1 VPRRR
6 ADARSAGGL
15 GGPGEAAGITG
26 AGDERRHRDGL
37 EHQTRPSATGEVSA
51 ALARRISAG
60 DPCVVAEPA
69 VNLPSGTEPGAP
81 VSIEELAAV
90 QGVARA
96 DDLDAIAAD
105 WPVDDDPEALDAYV
119 RARRQERR
127 SAALGSRE

>member
-1 VPRRR
+1 
-6 ADARSAGGL
+6 
-15 GGPGEAAGITG
+15 
-26 AGDERRHRDGL
+26 
-37 EHQTRPSATGEVSA
+37 
-51 ALARRISAG
+51 
-60 DPCVVAEPA
+60 VAEPA